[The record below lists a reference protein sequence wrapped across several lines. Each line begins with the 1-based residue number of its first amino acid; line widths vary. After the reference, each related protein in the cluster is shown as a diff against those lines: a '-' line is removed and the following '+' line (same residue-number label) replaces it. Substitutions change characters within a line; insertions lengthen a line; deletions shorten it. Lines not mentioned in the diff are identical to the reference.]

1 MERNPGAQELLW
13 IWGAAKDNGSA
24 DSAAKDKKEDDK
36 QNSPSEPVNSGLE
49 GLPFLDDDLLS
60 LDDNKEEDPNPFA
73 RHRAAEVLPSAGNPM
88 LAGRAGE
95 N

>member
-1 MERNPGAQELLW
+1 MN
-13 IWGAAKDNGSA
+13 D
-24 DSAAKDKKEDDK
+24 
-36 QNSPSEPVNSGLE
+36 GLE
-49 GLPFLDDDLLS
+49 NLPFLDDRLLDLE
-60 LDDNKEEDPNPFA
+60 DDKEEDPNPFA